1 MRTYDKDKERLK
13 KRRWRARHRKEY
25 NEYQKLYKR
34 KIRAAA
40 KNKSKDTAVD
50 PDPAD
55 GGADERPGDRG
66 THRTAQADSGVA

>member
-34 KIRAAA
+34 KIRSAA
-40 KNKSKDTAVD
+40 KNKSKDTAID
-50 PDPAD
+50 PNPTN
-55 GGADERPGDRG
+55 G
-66 THRTAQADSGVA
+66 